1 MNGTGTT
8 MQAAKPGSAATS
20 RRAIISS
27 LLTDLVAPLAVY
39 YGARLLGV
47 SQWGA
52 LLVSAVIPIGVVVQR
67 FVRRRQVEYFAL
79 FVITVFALG
88 AVLSALTGDPRTMLV
103 REAWIG
109 MVGGLAGAWLLGSLL
124 RGRPALMVVFRS
136 FVLAKSGPDGLRTWA
151 ARWDH
156 EPGFRH
162 GLRVLTAVWG
172 IALLLTAVLQVL
184 FAYALPLDVAPAAM
198 NFTWPVIA
206 VPLFVF
212 HLAYTKRH
220 NLRA

>member
-1 MNGTGTT
+1 ME
-8 MQAAKPGSAATS
+8 AATPGRAATS
-20 RRAIISS
+20 RRALIGS
-27 LLTDLVAPLAVY
+27 LLTDLVAPLGVY

-47 SQWGA
+47 NQWGA
-52 LLVSAVIPIGVVVQR
+52 LLASAVIPMGVVVHR
-67 FVRRRQVEYFAL
+67 FVQRRQVDYVAL

-88 AVLSALTGDPRTMLV
+88 AVLSALTGDPRAMLV
-103 REAWIG
+103 REAWTG
-109 MVGGLAGAWLLGSLL
+109 MVGGIAGLWMLGSLL

-136 FVLAKSGPDGLRTWA
+136 FVLAKSGPGGLRTWA

-156 EPGFRH
+156 EAGFRH

-198 NFTWPVIA
+198 NFTWPAIA

-212 HLAYTKRH
+212 HLAYTKRR